1 MTGNDIRSENL
12 PPDPDK
18 YDSPR
23 AELARARGLD
33 APYIPGGED
42 PEPEVARREDRFYGR
57 LLVIMVV
64 AIILGG
70 FVLGI
75 VINALATATR

>member
-1 MTGNDIRSENL
+1 MTAEPL
-12 PPDPDK
+12 PPDPEK
-18 YDSPR
+18 YDDPR

-42 PEPEVARREDRFYGR
+42 PEPEAARREDRVYGR
-57 LLVIMVV
+57 LLIAMVIAIV
-64 AIILGG
+64 AGG

-75 VINALATATR
+75 VINWLVSAT

>member
-1 MTGNDIRSENL
+1 VTGEDVHSDDL

-23 AELARARGLD
+23 AQLARARGLE

-42 PEPEVARREDRFYGR
+42 PDPGIAEREDRYYGR
-57 LLVIMVV
+57 LLVIMVIV
-64 AIILGG
+64 IVTAGFILGIIANLITG
-70 FVLGI
+70 S
-75 VINALATATR
+75 A

>member
-1 MTGNDIRSENL
+1 MTVEQL

-18 YDSPR
+18 YDDPR
-23 AELARARGLD
+23 AELARARGLE
-33 APYIPGGED
+33 APYIAGGDD
-42 PEPEVARREDRFYGR
+42 PEPEAAQREDRLYGR

-70 FVLGI
+70 FILGI
-75 VINALATATR
+75 IINVMVGASR

>member
-1 MTGNDIRSENL
+1 MTGEPI
-12 PPDPDK
+12 PPDPEK

-42 PEPEVARREDRFYGR
+42 PEPEATKREERTLVR
-57 LLVIMVV
+57 LLLIMAA
-64 AIILGG
+64 AIVFGG

-75 VINALATATR
+75 LGNVITGGGQ

>member
-1 MTGNDIRSENL
+1 MTVEGP

-18 YDSPR
+18 YDDPR

-42 PEPEVARREDRFYGR
+42 PEPEAAQRADRFYGR
-57 LLVIMVV
+57 LLVIMVI

-75 VINALATATR
+75 VINWLVSST

>member
-1 MTGNDIRSENL
+1 MTVEQP
-12 PPDPDK
+12 PPDPEK
-18 YDSPR
+18 YDDPR
-23 AELARARGLD
+23 AQLARARGLD

-42 PEPEVARREDRFYGR
+42 PEPEAAQREDRVYGR
-57 LLVIMVV
+57 LLVIMVI

-75 VINALATATR
+75 VINWLVSAS

>member
-1 MTGNDIRSENL
+1 MTVEQL

-18 YDSPR
+18 YDDPR

-33 APYIPGGED
+33 APYIAGGED
-42 PEPEVARREDRFYGR
+42 PEPEAAEREDRFYGR
-57 LLVIMVV
+57 LLVIMVI

-70 FVLGI
+70 FILGI
-75 VINALATATR
+75 LYNAMVSATR

>member
-1 MTGNDIRSENL
+1 MTDQGL

-18 YDSPR
+18 YDDPR
-23 AELARARGLD
+23 AQLARARGLE

-42 PEPEVARREDRFYGR
+42 PEPEAAQRADRYYGR
-57 LLVIMVV
+57 LLVIMVI

-75 VINALATATR
+75 VINVLVSAGA